1 MSVSDLIFRPEA
13 VTAVTVMGSS
23 IVIGKSL
30 MKLQEASKGLGKQL
44 RKLDRRIAKREEG
57 IPETRE
63 RIKDLALAIKPLKNK
78 VRTLNLYYDKLNE
91 IDHESRG
98 QGRSGSRKEG
108 NQIKGKRGCPGQ
120 RPAPLR
126 IRLMLSLQPYS
137 VPSRAR

>member
-13 VTAVTVMGSS
+13 VTAVTVIGSS

-30 MKLQEASKGLGKQL
+30 MKLQEASKDLGKQL

-91 IDHESRG
+91 IDHEVEDREGREAEKKEIKSRG
-98 QGRSGSRKEG
+98 SADAPDSGRRPSGS
-108 NQIKGKRGCPGQ
+108 
-120 RPAPLR
+120 A
-126 IRLMLSLQPYS
+126 
-137 VPSRAR
+137 